1 MDHKIASR
9 QEGLKVRVC
18 PSRVVSVCVS
28 VYRGRM
34 KGRRG
39 GREGVGRRWE
49 ERRGGEEGREEGGKG
64 WEVGGEERRMGAH
77 SAY

>member
-18 PSRVVSVCVS
+18 PSSGQCVCFS
-28 VYRGRM
+28 IQREDE
-34 KGRRG
+34 G
-39 GREGVGRRWE
+39 GREVLGGGRRRE
-49 ERRGGEEGREEGGKG
+49 EEEEEGREEDG
-64 WEVGGEERRMGAH
+64 GAH